1 MMFFLRVT
9 LMALRSLRIHPLRTI
24 LATMG
29 VVIGVAAVVSAM
41 SILEGTR
48 HQMADRFAT
57 IGSAKLFV
65 TPVLQRD
72 RGRTVGNVL
81 TLKLEDA
88 DAIADKCKAVKN
100 VSPQV
105 FSGNILIKFM
115 AKNTYAN
122 VLGTTETYAESN
134 NYNVNEGRFIKRDD
148 ITGEGGVVVLGS
160 KVKQELFGGLPALGE
175 NVKIN
180 GLLGPKSFQVI
191 GIMENKGNIGFTD
204 VDRQAI
210 IPITTAMKKL
220 YGLNAIGVI
229 LCDALSPDQKDI
241 DEAKFQVKKIMRQR
255 HRIRPGQKDDFEV
268 QAQGEFLKQFDQ
280 FQKIFAVV
288 LYAISGISLV
298 VGGIGIMNIMLVAVT
313 ERTREIG
320 VRMAMGARRGDVLRQ
335 FLVEAAVVS
344 MLGGAFGV
352 LLGWGMAQ
360 SLERLT
366 RVLEVATTTG
376 AVIVAL
382 GMATGTGLISGI
394 YPAYKAAK
402 LDPVEALRYE

>member
-1 MMFFLRVT
+1 MMFFLRIV
-9 LMALRSLRIHPLRTI
+9 MMSLRSLRIHPLRTI

-48 HQMADRFAT
+48 RQMSDRFAT
-57 IGSAKLFV
+57 IGTSKLFI
-65 TPVLQRD
+65 TPGLQRD
-72 RGRTVGNVL
+72 RGRSVGNVL

-88 DAIADKCKAVKN
+88 DAIAEKCPAVKN

-105 FSGNILIKFM
+105 MSGGILLKYLS
-115 AKNTYAN
+115 KNTQAN

-134 NYNVNEGRFIKRDD
+134 NYNVLDGRFIKRDD
-148 ITGEGGVVVLGS
+148 INGETSVVVLGS
-160 KVKQELFGGLPALGE
+160 KVKEELFGGRPAIDE
-175 NVKIN
+175 WVKIT
-180 GLLGPKSFQVI
+180 GLLGSRSFRVV
-191 GIMENKGNIGFTD
+191 GVMEKKGNIGFTD

-220 YGLNAIGVI
+220 YGMNAVGVI
-229 LCDALSPDQKDI
+229 LVDAVTPDQKDV
-241 DEAKFQVKKIMRQR
+241 DEAKFQIKKMMRQR

-344 MLGGAFGV
+344 MLGGGFGV

-360 SLERLT
+360 MLERLT
-366 RVLEVATTTG
+366 RVLEVSTTTG
-376 AVIVAL
+376 AIIVAL
-382 GMATGTGLISGI
+382 AMATGTGLVSGI